1 MSTCRRAHAHKFTA
15 KCPKCNYTS
24 RIPET
29 SFHLNNSNSVHSQLC
44 PKHRLRLERVIYVHK
59 NKKMAA
65 LTKKFNLRWQEK
77 KVNLQFAGSGQS
89 I

>member
-44 PKHRLRLERVIYVHK
+44 PKHRLRLERVIYIPK
-59 NKKMAA
+59 NKKIHKGTNK
-65 LTKKFNLRWQEK
+65 LKKWQQK
-77 KVNLQFAGSGQS
+77 KVNLQFAESGQS